1 VVLTASQRRFLKRLV
16 RRPTAQQ
23 RQVTRARIV
32 SVIQRKVLSPRTTAP
47 SPMAWAIRS
56 GLVALLAAQAIGVWM
71 IVHGVSLMN
80 ADADPLTQSMS
91 TYGGAGA
98 MKVAHGVPMHAIQ
111 LFGALAWLLSFPA

>member
-1 VVLTASQRRFLKRLV
+1 MAIAVTVLVIGA
-16 RRPTAQQ
+16 
-23 RQVTRARIV
+23 VTLAAFT
-32 SVIQRKVLSPRTTAP
+32 RTTAP

-56 GLVALLAAQAIGVWM
+56 GLVVLLAAQAIGVWM